1 MIQKVLFLRLSALF
15 SSICCC
21 ISSWV
26 ALKIVALS
34 LRLHVCAE
42 VCIHES
48 EMWQCFFF
56 FFNLLS
62 SGHFPPC
69 FDHLLLYPEGGTTT
83 ELYHNRDKYV
93 FEFRQGHVTKNQP
106 VAVPI

>member
-1 MIQKVLFLRLSALF
+1 MLKYAFTKVKCGSVF
-15 SSICCC
+15 
-21 ISSWV
+21 
-26 ALKIVALS
+26 
-34 LRLHVCAE
+34 
-42 VCIHES
+42 
-48 EMWQCFFF
+48 FFF

-62 SGHFPPC
+62 SGHFPLC

-93 FEFRQGHVTKNQP
+93 FEFSQGHVTKNQP